1 MAKAAW
7 RIAESPE
14 TRRPLLDSLAH
25 PQFGHAGH
33 LHRPDAGRPQ
43 AAAHGPRARRTL
55 ISVGDGTWRSWDA
68 TTHRLTG

>member
-1 MAKAAW
+1 MAKAPW

-33 LHRPDAGRPQ
+33 LHRPDAGRPPQ
-43 AAAHGPRARRTL
+43 RLLTDPGRAAP
-55 ISVGDGTWRSWDA
+55 
-68 TTHRLTG
+68 